1 MERLPQCPEY
11 PDRGRKMNAA
21 VATTPVTTHYDAL
34 LASRYTWMM
43 GGLDGCLSAA
53 RALLDAV
60 GLTDEGS
67 GTVLDLGAG
76 AGYHARVL
84 ASRGFNVIA
93 VDTSDI
99 LLRELG
105 EVCAGL
111 PVTAVQADLLDESKY
126 AQHGPFA
133 LIVCAGDTLT
143 HLSDI
148 KDTDRLIRMAARL
161 LMPGGALLLQFRE
174 QPRDLSPQEGI
185 ITMRS
190 ERDRIMQCVLHF
202 APDRVWVTDIVH
214 EWNGQAW
221 LTVKSTYPKLRLSTD
236 ALLESATLAGLNI
249 RFNETILR
257 QRVLV
262 LTRSDSK

>member
-1 MERLPQCPEY
+1 MA
-11 PDRGRKMNAA
+11 DA
-21 VATTPVTTHYDAL
+21 VPTPVTSHYDAL

-43 GGLDGCLSAA
+43 GGLDGCLSSA

-67 GTVLDLGAG
+67 GAVLDLGAG
-76 AGYHARVL
+76 AGYHARTL
-84 ASRGFNVIA
+84 ASRGFSVVA
-93 VDTSDI
+93 VDTSDE
-99 LLRELG
+99 LLRELR
-105 EVCAGL
+105 EVCAGMA
-111 PVTAVQADLLDESKY
+111 VTTIQSDLLEEATY
-126 AQHGPFA
+126 AEQGPYA
-133 LIVCAGDTLT
+133 LVLCVGDTLT
-143 HLSDI
+143 HLPSVKEVDQ
-148 KDTDRLIRMAARL
+148 LIRMAARL

-174 QPRDLSPQEGI
+174 QPRDLAPQESV

-202 APDRVWVTDIVH
+202 EPQRVWVTDIVH

-221 LTVKSTYPKLRLSTD
+221 LTTKSTYPKLRLSTEE
-236 ALLESATLAGLNI
+236 LLEIATSAGLNI
-249 RFNETILR
+249 RFNDILTR

>member
-1 MERLPQCPEY
+1 MA
-11 PDRGRKMNAA
+11 D
-21 VATTPVTTHYDAL
+21 VVSTPVTTHYDAL

-43 GGLDGCLSAA
+43 GGLDGCLSSA

-67 GTVLDLGAG
+67 GIVLDLGAG
-76 AGYHARVL
+76 AGYHARTL
-84 ASRGFNVIA
+84 ASRGFSVVA
-93 VDTSDI
+93 VDTSEA
-99 LLRELG
+99 LLRELRD
-105 EVCAGL
+105 VCAGM
-111 PVTAVQADLLDESKY
+111 PVTTIQSDLLDEAKY
-126 AQHGPFA
+126 AEQGPYA
-133 LIVCAGDTLT
+133 LVLCVGDTLT
-143 HLSDI
+143 HLPSL
-148 KDTDRLIRMAARL
+148 KEVDRLIRMAARL

-174 QPRDLSPQEGI
+174 QPRDLSPQESV

-202 APDRVWVTDIVH
+202 EPQRVWVTDIVH

-221 LTVKSTYPKLRLSTD
+221 LTTKSTYPKLRLATEE
-236 ALLESATLAGLNI
+236 LLEIATTAGLNI
-249 RFNETILR
+249 RFNDTLLR

>member
-1 MERLPQCPEY
+1 
-11 PDRGRKMNAA
+11 
-21 VATTPVTTHYDAL
+21 
-34 LASRYTWMM
+34 MM
-43 GGLDGCLSAA
+43 GGLDGCVSSA

-60 GLTDEGS
+60 GLTDEGQ

-84 ASRGFNVIA
+84 ASRGFSVVA
-93 VDTSDI
+93 VDTSDT
-99 LLRELG
+99 LLKELN

-111 PVTAVQADLLDESKY
+111 PVTPIEADLLDESKY
-126 AQHGPFA
+126 ADRGPFMLA
-133 LIVCAGDTLT
+133 LCVGDTLT
-143 HLSDI
+143 HLPSV
-148 KDTDRLIRMAARL
+148 KEVDRLIRSTARL

-174 QPRDLSPQEGI
+174 QERELNPNESV

-202 APDRVWVTDIVH
+202 EKERVWVTDTCH

-221 LTVKSTYPKLRLSTD
+221 ITTKSTYPKLRLATNEI
-236 ALLESATLAGLNI
+236 LEIATTAGLNV
-249 RFNETILR
+249 RLNETLFR